1 MNGIEE
7 NGENAV
13 VSVTGGIKT
22 GSAVGHDLVSVVGVR
37 ALAREKGT
45 GRGMLEMRTLEI
57 PAVEREKG
65 IVWLYREKT
74 AGVGKGVEIE
84 RKGAEARIARGKG
97 REAREQREKRWLR
110 EMGAW
115 RELSG
120 HWRSMKEK
128 LVRGRRS
135 AGTGN
140 ETGTGTAD
148 AATGIGIAAGGTGTG
163 IGTTKESATETG
175 VSAKRSTTAPYKT
188 TLLPKMMWATTTREG
203 HRGIW
208 RSTVRM
214 GS

>member
-1 MNGIEE
+1 MN
-7 NGENAV
+7 
-13 VSVTGGIKT
+13 VTGKKT
-22 GSAVGHDLVSVVGVR
+22 GSAVGHDLVSDVGVR

-45 GRGMLEMRTLEI
+45 GRGMLEKRTLEI
-57 PAVEREKG
+57 LAVEREKG
-65 IVWLYREKT
+65 IVGLHREKT
-74 AGVGKGVEIE
+74 AGVGKGVGIE

-97 REAREQREKRWLR
+97 KEARGRTGKRWLR
-110 EMGAW
+110 EMGPW
-115 RELSG
+115 RVSSG

-128 LVRGRRS
+128 LVRRRRS

-140 ETGTGTAD
+140 ETATGTAD
-148 AATGIGIAAGGTGTG
+148 AATGIGIAAEGTGTG

-175 VSAKRSTTAPYKT
+175 VSAKRSTTAPYKM
-188 TLLPKMMWATTTREG
+188 TLLPKTTWAMTTREG